1 MGARK
6 RVKIGVRYKI
16 SREYQLLAK
25 CVHRE
30 VTAAEH
36 FDLRNGGLEGVLA
49 YQSSPCGTSRAS
61 NDCGGRESGLRV
73 GHPGVMHECHPL
85 ITHYSV

>member
-1 MGARK
+1 M
-6 RVKIGVRYKI
+6 
-16 SREYQLLAK
+16 LAK

-36 FDLRNGGLEGVLA
+36 FDLRNGGLEGVRA

-61 NDCGGRESGLRV
+61 NDVE
-73 GHPGVMHECHPL
+73 GVNQDSEL
-85 ITHYSV
+85 GTLG

>member
-36 FDLRNGGLEGVLA
+36 FDLRNGGHEGVRA

-61 NDCGGRESGLRV
+61 NDVE
-73 GHPGVMHECHPL
+73 GVNQDCEL
-85 ITHYSV
+85 GTLG

>member
-25 CVHRE
+25 VSTERLLLPSILIYE
-30 VTAAEH
+30 TGAMKAFEPINQVPVEH
-36 FDLRNGGLEGVLA
+36 HVLVMMW
-49 YQSSPCGTSRAS
+49 RA
-61 NDCGGRESGLRV
+61 
-73 GHPGVMHECHPL
+73 
-85 ITHYSV
+85 